1 MSEIE
6 NALDRLASVLT
17 DWAPPVWV
25 SLHFSTPIYKDNCG
39 GMSLEASK
47 EGGDVAQLPFDWDG
61 IDVLT
66 QSALQIRDHLFLS
79 TGKRI
84 WGLTLTLYR
93 NGTYDIAYDY
103 NKPED
108 YQDSD
113 EVASTS
119 SSSPVADL
127 LGGLLDPSSAVADST
142 FQQQA
147 LQSLQTQTAHNSKAW
162 GLGTETQWNL
172 EMDTGTLR
180 FTFSDG
186 RVLTAPVQVVGTY
199 NTSGGTF
206 LWGWDHPSVPEP
218 LRRAAQRVH
227 DYGQAHGIEA
237 FTTRSTTCSESD
249 AWGYAAVA
257 AQLDEA
263 AGAYRGDAGGTWV
276 YMVFAPPA
284 PIGKGPANAL

>member
-1 MSEIE
+1 MKNQI
-6 NALDRLASVLT
+6 
-17 DWAPPVWV
+17 PPVQDAAFA
-25 SLHFSTPIYKDNCG
+25 SL
-39 GMSLEASK
+39 
-47 EGGDVAQLPFDWDG
+47 V
-61 IDVLT
+61 
-66 QSALQIRDHLFLS
+66 SALQEVATESGHGTTVAKVKLMDDMTETRYGFCRSDQSEFVDFFPSVDSEIRISKALVAYRNALLRS

-84 WGLTLTLYR
+84 WGLTFTLYP
-93 NGTYDIAYDY
+93 NGKYDIAYDY

-119 SSSPVADL
+119 ASSTVADL
-127 LGGLLDPSSAVADST
+127 LGGLLDTPAAVADST

-180 FTFSDG
+180 FSFSDG
-186 RVLTAPVQVVGTY
+186 RVLTAPVQVIGTY
-199 NTSGGTF
+199 NTSSGTF

-227 DYGQAHGIEA
+227 EYGQAHGIEA
-237 FTTRSTTCSESD
+237 FTTRSTICSESD

-276 YMVFAPPA
+276 YMVFAPPVA
-284 PIGKGPANAL
+284 MG